1 MAWNEPGGNNQ
12 DPWGGRKKNDGPP
25 DLDEALKK
33 FQNKVQE
40 LFGKKNGNGNGGGE
54 GGNSASGGPKFSAP
68 IAGLIGVIAVVVYL
82 AAGFYQLDAKE
93 EAVILRLGKF
103 DSIVGSGLKWNPK
116 FIDSVY
122 IINTTEERNYITK
135 GFMITKDI
143 SIVELPVTIQYNV
156 NDVKKFV
163 LSVRSPENSLKHATE
178 SAMRHVVGST
188 VLDSVLS
195 EGRES
200 IAVEVQ
206 KKLQEYLD
214 SYGTGIK
221 VVNVN
226 IQQGN
231 PPAEVQASFDDVVKA
246 KEDRERLINEAERYA
261 NAVVPEAQGRA
272 ARIVETATGYREKVV
287 SKAEGEAERFTKLL
301 VEYQKSPEVTRE
313 RLYIDA
319 IETVMGNSSK
329 VLVDVEGGNNM
340 LFLPLDKIIN
350 SASTSGSASN
360 DQISPDV
367 LRRINESVTQEVRRT
382 QANSGN
388 STRGTR

>member
-33 FQNKVQE
+33 FQNKVQDI
-40 LFGKKNGNGNGGGE
+40 FGKKGGNGDGGDSS
-54 GGNSASGGPKFSAP
+54 SAGPKFSGP
-68 IAGLIGVIAVVVYL
+68 IAGLIGVIAIVVYL

-93 EAVILRLGKF
+93 EAVVLRLGKF
-103 DSIVGSGLKWNPK
+103 HAIEGSGLKWNPK
-116 FIDSVY
+116 FIDAVY
-122 IINTTEERNYITK
+122 VINTTEERSYITK

-156 NDVKKFV
+156 SDVKKFV

-195 EGRES
+195 EGREL
-200 IAVEVQ
+200 IAVEVD

-221 VVNVN
+221 IVNVN

-261 NAVVPEAQGRA
+261 NAVVPEAEGRA
-272 ARIVETATGYREKVV
+272 ARIVETATGYREQVV
-287 SKAEGEAERFTKLL
+287 SKAEGESQRFKKLL

-319 IETVMGNSSK
+319 IESVMGNSSK

-350 SASTSGSASN
+350 SGGSLTSN
-360 DQISPDV
+360 DEMSPDV
-367 LRRINESVTQEVRRT
+367 LRRINESVTQEVRRS
-382 QANSGN
+382 QANANNN
-388 STRGTR
+388 SSRGLR

>member
-33 FQNKVQE
+33 FQSKVHDI
-40 LFGKKNGNGNGGGE
+40 FGKKGGGDKD
-54 GGNSASGGPKFSAP
+54 GGGSDSGGLKFSGP
-68 IAGLIGVIAVVVYL
+68 IAGIIGVIAIVVYL
-82 AAGFYQLDAKE
+82 ASGFYQLDAKE

-103 DSIVGSGLKWNPK
+103 HSIESSGLKWNPK

-122 IINTTEERNYITK
+122 IVNTTEERNYITK
-135 GFMITKDI
+135 GFMITEDI

-163 LSVRSPENSLKHATE
+163 LNVRSPENSLKHATE

-188 VLDSVLS
+188 ILDSVLS
-195 EGRES
+195 EGREL
-200 IAVEVQ
+200 IRVEVEE
-206 KKLQEYLD
+206 KLQEYLD

-221 VVNVN
+221 IVNVN
-226 IQQGN
+226 VQQGN
-231 PPAEVQASFDDVVKA
+231 PPKEVQAAFDDVVKA

-261 NAVVPEAQGRA
+261 NAVVPEAEGRA
-272 ARIVETATGYREKVV
+272 ARIVEEANGYREQVV
-287 SKAEGEAERFTKLL
+287 SKAEGEAERFNRLYT
-301 VEYQKSPEVTRE
+301 EYQKSPDVTRE

-340 LFLPLDKIIN
+340 LFLPLDKIVN
-350 SASTSGSASN
+350 SAASSSSASN
-360 DQISPDV
+360 DQVSPDV
-367 LRRINESVTQEVRRT
+367 LRRINERVTEEVRRT
-382 QANSGN
+382 QSNTNSR
-388 STRGTR
+388 TRGLR

>member
-33 FQNKVQE
+33 FQSKVQDI
-40 LFGKKNGNGNGGGE
+40 FGKKGGKGSGDGD
-54 GGNSASGGPKFSAP
+54 GGDSSAGGPKFSGP
-68 IAGLIGVIAVVVYL
+68 IAGLVAVIVVVVYL

-93 EAVILRLGKF
+93 EAVILRFGKF
-103 DSIVGSGLKWNPK
+103 HSIVGSGLKWNPK
-116 FIDSVY
+116 FIDTVY
-122 IINTTEERNYITK
+122 IINTTEERDYVTK
-135 GFMITKDI
+135 AFMITKDI

-156 NDVKKFV
+156 GDVKSFV
-163 LSVRSPENSLKHATE
+163 LNVRSPENSLKHATE

-195 EGRES
+195 EGREL

-214 SYGTGIK
+214 SYGTGIN

-226 IQQGN
+226 VQQGN

-261 NAVVPEAQGRA
+261 NAVVPEAEGRA
-272 ARIVETATGYREKVV
+272 ARIVETATGYREKVI
-287 SKAEGEAERFTKLL
+287 SKAEGESERFNRLYA
-301 VEYQKSPEVTRE
+301 EYQKSPLVTRE

-319 IETVMGNSSK
+319 IESVMGNSSK

-340 LFLPLDKIIN
+340 LFLPLDKIVN
-350 SASTSGSASN
+350 NANASGSASD
-360 DQISPDV
+360 DQMSPDI

-382 QANSGN
+382 QSNANN
-388 STRGTR
+388 SSRGLR

>member
-33 FQNKVQE
+33 FQNKVQDI
-40 LFGKKNGNGNGGGE
+40 FGKKGGNGDGGDSS
-54 GGNSASGGPKFSAP
+54 SAGPKFSGP
-68 IAGLIGVIAVVVYL
+68 IAGLIGVIVIVVYL

-93 EAVILRLGKF
+93 EAVVLRLGKF
-103 DSIVGSGLKWNPK
+103 HAIEGSGLKWNPK
-116 FIDSVY
+116 FIDAVY
-122 IINTTEERNYITK
+122 VINTTEERSYITK

-156 NDVKKFV
+156 SDVKKFV

-195 EGRES
+195 EGREL
-200 IAVEVQ
+200 IAVEVD

-221 VVNVN
+221 IVNVN

-261 NAVVPEAQGRA
+261 NAVVPEAEGRA
-272 ARIVETATGYREKVV
+272 ARIVETATGYREQVV
-287 SKAEGEAERFTKLL
+287 SKAEGESQRFKKLL

-319 IETVMGNSSK
+319 IESVMGNSSK

-350 SASTSGSASN
+350 SGGSLTSN
-360 DQISPDV
+360 DEMSPDV
-367 LRRINESVTQEVRRT
+367 LRRINESVTQEVRRS
-382 QANSGN
+382 QANANNN
-388 STRGTR
+388 SSRGLR

>member
-33 FQNKVQE
+33 FQNKVQD
-40 LFGKKNGNGNGGGE
+40 LFGKKDGNGSGDGGGSS
-54 GGNSASGGPKFSAP
+54 SAGPKFSGP
-68 IAGLIGVIAVVVYL
+68 IAGLIGVIAIVVYL

-93 EAVILRLGKF
+93 EAVVLRLGKF
-103 DSIVGSGLKWNPK
+103 HAIVGSGLKWNPK

-122 IINTTEERNYITK
+122 VINTTEERSYITK

-156 NDVKKFV
+156 SDVKKFV

-200 IAVEVQ
+200 IAIEVEA
-206 KKLQEYLD
+206 KLQEYLD

-221 VVNVN
+221 IVNVN

-231 PPAEVQASFDDVVKA
+231 PPAEVQAAFDDVVKA

-261 NAVVPEAQGRA
+261 NAVVPEAEGRA
-272 ARIVETATGYREKVV
+272 ARIVETATGYREQVV
-287 SKAEGEAERFTKLL
+287 SKAEGESQRFNKLL

-319 IETVMGNSSK
+319 IESVMGNSSK

-340 LFLPLDKIIN
+340 LFLPLDKII
-350 SASTSGSASN
+350 SSGGSSSSN
-360 DQISPDV
+360 DEMSPDV
-367 LRRINESVTQEVRRT
+367 LRRINESVTQEVRRS
-382 QANSGN
+382 QANANNN
-388 STRGTR
+388 SSRGLR

>member
-33 FQNKVQE
+33 FQNKVQD
-40 LFGKKNGNGNGGGE
+40 LFGKKGGNGDGGD
-54 GGNSASGGPKFSAP
+54 SSSGGPKFSGP

-82 AAGFYQLDAKE
+82 VAGFYQLDAKE

-103 DSIVGSGLKWNPK
+103 HSVVGSGLKWNPK

-122 IINTTEERNYITK
+122 VINTTEEREYVTK

-156 NDVKKFV
+156 SDVKKFV
-163 LSVRSPENSLKHATE
+163 LSVRAPENSLKHATE

-195 EGRES
+195 EGREL
-200 IAVEVQ
+200 IAVNVE

-214 SYGTGIK
+214 NYGTGISI
-221 VVNVN
+221 VNVN
-226 IQQGN
+226 VQQGN
-231 PPAEVQASFDDVVKA
+231 PPTEVQAAFDDVVKA

-261 NAVVPEAQGRA
+261 NAVVPEAEGRA
-272 ARIVETATGYREKVV
+272 ARIVETATGYREQVV
-287 SKAEGEAERFTKLL
+287 SKAEGESQRFNKLL

-319 IETVMGNSSK
+319 IESVMGNSSK

-340 LFLPLDKIIN
+340 LFLPLDKII
-350 SASTSGSASN
+350 SSGGSSASN
-360 DQISPDV
+360 DEISPDV
-367 LRRINESVTQEVRRT
+367 LRRINESVTQEVRRS
-382 QANSGN
+382 QANTN
-388 STRGTR
+388 TSTRGIR

>member
-33 FQNKVQE
+33 FQNKVQD
-40 LFGKKNGNGNGGGE
+40 LFGKKDGNGSGDGGD
-54 GGNSASGGPKFSAP
+54 SSSSGPKFSGP
-68 IAGLIGVIAVVVYL
+68 IAGLIGVIAIVVYL

-93 EAVILRLGKF
+93 EAVVLRLGKF
-103 DSIVGSGLKWNPK
+103 HAIVGSGLKWNPK

-122 IINTTEERNYITK
+122 VINTTEERSYITK

-156 NDVKKFV
+156 SDVKKFV

-200 IAVEVQ
+200 IAVEVD

-221 VVNVN
+221 IVNVN

-231 PPAEVQASFDDVVKA
+231 PPAEVQAAFDDVVKA

-261 NAVVPEAQGRA
+261 NAVVPEAEGRA
-272 ARIVETATGYREKVV
+272 ARIVETATGYREKVI
-287 SKAEGEAERFTKLL
+287 SKAEGESQRFNKLL

-319 IETVMGNSSK
+319 IESVMGNSSK

-350 SASTSGSASN
+350 SGGSSTSN
-360 DQISPDV
+360 DEMSPDV
-367 LRRINESVTQEVRRT
+367 LRRINESVTQEVRRS
-382 QANSGN
+382 QANANNN
-388 STRGTR
+388 SSRGLR

>member
-33 FQNKVQE
+33 FQNKVQDI
-40 LFGKKNGNGNGGGE
+40 FGKKGGNGDGGDSS
-54 GGNSASGGPKFSAP
+54 SAGPKFSGP
-68 IAGLIGVIAVVVYL
+68 IAGLIGVIAIVVYL

-93 EAVILRLGKF
+93 EAVVLRLGKF
-103 DSIVGSGLKWNPK
+103 HAIEGSGLKWNPK
-116 FIDSVY
+116 FIDTVY
-122 IINTTEERNYITK
+122 VINTTEERSYITK

-156 NDVKKFV
+156 SDVKKFV

-195 EGRES
+195 EGREL
-200 IAVEVQ
+200 IAVEVD

-221 VVNVN
+221 IVNVN

-261 NAVVPEAQGRA
+261 NAVVPEAEGRA
-272 ARIVETATGYREKVV
+272 ARIVETATGYREQVV
-287 SKAEGEAERFTKLL
+287 SKAEGESQRFKKLL

-319 IETVMGNSSK
+319 IESVMGNSSK

-350 SASTSGSASN
+350 SGGSLTSN
-360 DQISPDV
+360 DEMSPDV
-367 LRRINESVTQEVRRT
+367 LRRINESVTQEVRRS
-382 QANSGN
+382 QANANNN
-388 STRGTR
+388 SSRGLR

>member
-33 FQNKVQE
+33 FQNKVQDI
-40 LFGKKNGNGNGGGE
+40 FGKKGGNGDGGDSS
-54 GGNSASGGPKFSAP
+54 SAGPKFSGP
-68 IAGLIGVIAVVVYL
+68 IAGLIGVIAIVVYL

-93 EAVILRLGKF
+93 EAVVLRLGKF
-103 DSIVGSGLKWNPK
+103 HAIEGSGLKWNPK

-122 IINTTEERNYITK
+122 VINTTEERSYITK

-195 EGRES
+195 EGREL
-200 IAVEVQ
+200 IAVEVD

-221 VVNVN
+221 IVNVN

-261 NAVVPEAQGRA
+261 NAVVPEAEGRA
-272 ARIVETATGYREKVV
+272 ARIVETATGYREQVV
-287 SKAEGEAERFTKLL
+287 SKAEGESQRFKKLL

-319 IETVMGNSSK
+319 IESVMGNSSK

-350 SASTSGSASN
+350 SGGSLTSN
-360 DQISPDV
+360 DEMSPDV
-367 LRRINESVTQEVRRT
+367 LRRINESVTQEVRRS
-382 QANSGN
+382 QANANNN
-388 STRGTR
+388 SSRGLR

>member
-33 FQNKVQE
+33 FQNKVQDI
-40 LFGKKNGNGNGGGE
+40 FGKKGGNGDGGDSS
-54 GGNSASGGPKFSAP
+54 SAGPKFSGP
-68 IAGLIGVIAVVVYL
+68 IAGLIGVIAIVVYL

-93 EAVILRLGKF
+93 EAVVLRLGKF
-103 DSIVGSGLKWNPK
+103 HAIEGSGLKWNPK
-116 FIDSVY
+116 FIDAVY
-122 IINTTEERNYITK
+122 VINTTEERSYITK

-195 EGRES
+195 EGREL
-200 IAVEVQ
+200 IAVEVD

-221 VVNVN
+221 IVNVN

-261 NAVVPEAQGRA
+261 NAVVPEAEGRA
-272 ARIVETATGYREKVV
+272 ARIVETATGYREQVV
-287 SKAEGEAERFTKLL
+287 SKAEGESQRFKKLL

-319 IETVMGNSSK
+319 IESVMGNSSK

-350 SASTSGSASN
+350 SGGSLTSN
-360 DQISPDV
+360 DEMSPDV
-367 LRRINESVTQEVRRT
+367 LRRINESVTQEVRRS
-382 QANSGN
+382 QANANNN
-388 STRGTR
+388 SSRGLR

>member
-33 FQNKVQE
+33 FQNKVQDI
-40 LFGKKNGNGNGGGE
+40 FGKKGGNGDGGDSS
-54 GGNSASGGPKFSAP
+54 SAGPKFSGP
-68 IAGLIGVIAVVVYL
+68 IAGLIGVIAIVVYL

-93 EAVILRLGKF
+93 EAVVLRLGKF
-103 DSIVGSGLKWNPK
+103 HAIEGSGLKWNPK
-116 FIDSVY
+116 FIDAVY
-122 IINTTEERNYITK
+122 VINTTEERSYITK

-195 EGRES
+195 EGREL
-200 IAVEVQ
+200 IAVEVD

-221 VVNVN
+221 IVNVN

-261 NAVVPEAQGRA
+261 NAVVPEAEGRA
-272 ARIVETATGYREKVV
+272 ARIVETATGYREQVV
-287 SKAEGEAERFTKLL
+287 SKAEGESQRFKKLL

-319 IETVMGNSSK
+319 IESVMGNSSK

-350 SASTSGSASN
+350 SSGSLTSN
-360 DQISPDV
+360 DEMSPDV
-367 LRRINESVTQEVRRT
+367 LRRINESVTQEVRRS
-382 QANSGN
+382 QANANNN
-388 STRGTR
+388 SSRGLR

>member
-1 MAWNEPGGNNQ
+1 MAWNEPGGNKQ

-25 DLDEALKK
+25 DLEEALKK
-33 FQNKVQE
+33 FQGKIQE
-40 LFGKKNGNGNGGGE
+40 LFGKTSNNGNGNGE
-54 GGNSASGGPKFSAP
+54 GGGSTSSGPKFSAP

-103 DSIVGSGLKWNPK
+103 HAIVGSGLKWNPK
-116 FIDSVY
+116 IIDSVY

-156 NDVKKFV
+156 NDVRKFV

-188 VLDSVLS
+188 GLDSVLS

-214 SYGTGIK
+214 NYGTGIK
-221 VVNVN
+221 IVNVN
-226 IQQGN
+226 VQQGN
-231 PPAEVQASFDDVVKA
+231 PPTEVQASFDDVVKA
-246 KEDRERLINEAERYA
+246 KEDRERVINEAERYA

-287 SKAEGEAERFTKLL
+287 SRAEGEAERFNKLL

-329 VLVDVEGGNNM
+329 VMVDVEGGNNM
-340 LFLPLDKIIN
+340 LFLPLDKIMS
-350 SASTSGSASN
+350 SANTSGSASN

-382 QANSGN
+382 QANSSN
-388 STRGTR
+388 SSRGIR

>member
-33 FQNKVQE
+33 FQNKVQDI
-40 LFGKKNGNGNGGGE
+40 FGKKGGDGD
-54 GGNSASGGPKFSAP
+54 GGDSSSAGPKFSGP
-68 IAGLIGVIAVVVYL
+68 IAGLIGVIAIVVYL

-93 EAVILRLGKF
+93 EAVVLRLGKF
-103 DSIVGSGLKWNPK
+103 HAIEGSGLKWNPK
-116 FIDSVY
+116 FIDAVY
-122 IINTTEERNYITK
+122 VINTTEERSYITK

-156 NDVKKFV
+156 SDVKKFV

-200 IAVEVQ
+200 IAVEVD

-221 VVNVN
+221 IVNVN

-231 PPAEVQASFDDVVKA
+231 PPTEVQAAFDDVVKA

-261 NAVVPEAQGRA
+261 NAVVPEAEGRA
-272 ARIVETATGYREKVV
+272 ARIVETATGYREQVV
-287 SKAEGEAERFTKLL
+287 SKAEGESQRFKKLL

-319 IETVMGNSSK
+319 IESVMGNSSK

-350 SASTSGSASN
+350 SGGSLTSN
-360 DQISPDV
+360 DEMSPDV
-367 LRRINESVTQEVRRT
+367 LRRINESVTQEVRRS
-382 QANSGN
+382 QANANNN
-388 STRGTR
+388 SSRGLR